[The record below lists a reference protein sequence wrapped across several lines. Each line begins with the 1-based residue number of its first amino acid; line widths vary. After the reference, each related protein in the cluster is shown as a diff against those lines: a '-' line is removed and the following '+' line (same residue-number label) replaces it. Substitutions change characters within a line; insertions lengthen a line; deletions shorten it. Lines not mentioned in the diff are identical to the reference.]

1 MPPRAD
7 SILRA
12 FVAAGPI
19 VRLDVQQRRVR
30 VWCGGPMTTEYAE
43 TSWIAHTATCPY
55 YLVYAW
61 CEAHPVRA
69 QPCKARAVRVTPL
82 HTGDTQDAPPS

>member
-19 VRLDVQQRRVR
+19 VRLDVQQRRVC
-30 VWCGGPMTTEYAE
+30 VWCGGPMATESPRRAGLR
-43 TSWIAHTATCPY
+43 TPRRVRIISSMLGVRPIRSGHSRVRPG
-55 YLVYAW
+55 W
-61 CEAHPVRA
+61 C
-69 QPCKARAVRVTPL
+69 
-82 HTGDTQDAPPS
+82 G